1 MNTIDRAA
9 TFTRLDGA
17 QFGPMDDL
25 EPILERVNAPAQVRG
40 LSRAQL
46 KQLASELREF
56 LLRSVASTGG
66 HLSSNLGTVE
76 LTVAIHHVFNLPY
89 DRLIWDVGHQSY
101 PHKILTGRRD
111 RMGSLRQLNGLSGFP
126 RRCESEFDHF
136 GTAHSSTSIS
146 AALGMAIASR
156 QKGEHEGSDRRRHVA
171 VIGDGAMSA
180 GLAFEALNNAGIERD
195 IDLLVILNDN
205 EMSISPP
212 VGALSKY
219 LTRLLSG
226 RLYTS
231 TKELG
236 KQLLSGLPSMR
247 ELAHRVEETAKG
259 FVTPGTLFEEF
270 GFNYVGPID
279 GHDLDA
285 LVPTLINLRR
295 LKGPQFLHV
304 VTRKGAGYDR
314 AEADPILYHGPGKF
328 DPAAGIKPAAAPAKP
343 TYSAVFGKWLCD
355 AAAADQRVVAITP
368 AMREGSGMVEY
379 AERFPDRYYDVGI
392 AEQHAVT
399 FAAGIACEGLKPVVA
414 IYSTFLQRAYDQLI
428 HDVALQKL
436 PVVFAL
442 DRAGLVGADGAT
454 HAGIYDFSF
463 LRCIPHMLVMAPKD
477 ELECRRML
485 STGLA
490 YDGPSAVRYPRGAG
504 TGVDATDTL
513 EPLPVGKA
521 ETLRSSAARPG
532 ARVAILAFGSMV
544 APALKAAEAL
554 DASVI
559 NMRFV
564 KPLDLDTLAWAA
576 NNHDLLV
583 TVEEHVIQG
592 GAGSACAEGLVA
604 LGSRIP
610 MVPIH
615 HLGLPDRFIDHGDH
629 ATLLAMEGLD
639 GPGIEA
645 SVRRLLR
652 AEPATA

>member
-1 MNTIDRAA
+1 
-9 TFTRLDGA
+9 
-17 QFGPMDDL
+17 MDAV
-25 EPILERVNAPAQVRG
+25 ETILENVNSPAQVRA

-46 KQLASELREF
+46 RQLAAELREF

-101 PHKILTGRRD
+101 PHKILTGRRE
-111 RMGSLRQLNGLSGFP
+111 RMGTLRQLNGLSGFP
-126 RRCESEFDHF
+126 RRCESEHDHF

-156 QKGEHEGSDRRRHVA
+156 QKGEHQGSDRRRHLA

-212 VGALSKY
+212 VGALSNY
-219 LTRLLSG
+219 LTRLLSS

-314 AEADPILYHGPGKF
+314 AEADPILYHGPGRF
-328 DPAAGIKPAAAPAKP
+328 DLAAGIKPAAAPAKP
-343 TYSAVFGKWLCD
+343 TYSAVFGRWLCD
-355 AAAADQRVVAITP
+355 AAVADPRVVGITP

-399 FAAGIACEGLKPVVA
+399 FAAGIACEGLRPVVA

-454 HAGIYDFSF
+454 HAGIYDYSF

-490 YDGPSAVRYPRGAG
+490 YDGPSAVRYPRGSG
-504 TGVDATDTL
+504 PGVDATGTL
-513 EPLPVGKA
+513 EALPVGKA
-521 ETLRSSAARPG
+521 ETLRTSAAG
-532 ARVAILAFGSMV
+532 AGRRVAILAFGSMV
-544 APALKAAEAL
+544 APALKAADAL
-554 DASVI
+554 DATVI

-576 NNHDLLV
+576 QNHDLLV
-583 TVEEHVIQG
+583 TVEEHVVQG

-604 LGSRIP
+604 LGERIP
-610 MVPIH
+610 MVQIH
-615 HLGLPDRFIDHGDH
+615 HLGLPDRFIDQGDH

-645 SVRRLLR
+645 SVRGLLGDAAR
-652 AEPATA
+652 A

>member
-1 MNTIDRAA
+1 MNSFDRAA

-17 QFGPMDDL
+17 QFAPMDAV
-25 EPILERVNAPAQVRG
+25 ETILENVNSPAQVRA

-46 KQLASELREF
+46 RQLAAELREF

-101 PHKILTGRRD
+101 PHKILTGRRE
-111 RMGSLRQLNGLSGFP
+111 RMGTLRQLNGLSGFP
-126 RRCESEFDHF
+126 RRCESEHDHF

-156 QKGEHEGSDRRRHVA
+156 QKGEHQGSDRRRHLA

-212 VGALSKY
+212 VGALSNY
-219 LTRLLSG
+219 LTRLLSS

-314 AEADPILYHGPGKF
+314 AEADPILYHGPGRF
-328 DPAAGIKPAAAPAKP
+328 DLAAGIKPAAAPAKP
-343 TYSAVFGKWLCD
+343 TYSAVFGRWLCD
-355 AAAADQRVVAITP
+355 AAVADPRVVGITP

-399 FAAGIACEGLKPVVA
+399 FAAGIACEGLRPVVA

-454 HAGIYDFSF
+454 HAGIYDYSF

-490 YDGPSAVRYPRGAG
+490 YDGPSAVRYPRGSG
-504 TGVDATDTL
+504 PGVDATGTL
-513 EPLPVGKA
+513 EALPVGKA
-521 ETLRSSAARPG
+521 ETLRTSAAG
-532 ARVAILAFGSMV
+532 AGRRVAILAFGSMV
-544 APALKAAEAL
+544 APALKAADAL
-554 DASVI
+554 DATVI

-576 NNHDLLV
+576 QNHDLLV
-583 TVEEHVIQG
+583 TVEEHVVQG

-604 LGSRIP
+604 LGERIP
-610 MVPIH
+610 MVQIH
-615 HLGLPDRFIDHGDH
+615 HLGLPDRFIDQGDH

-645 SVRRLLR
+645 SVRGLLGDAAR
-652 AEPATA
+652 A